1 MHRRDDVDEV
11 MTPEEFA
18 RRMHEIS
25 EREEG
30 DSLKELEEV
39 VEVMCN
45 ILWKLGY
52 DRGIEIIC
60 A

>member
-1 MHRRDDVDEV
+1 MFKV
-11 MTPEEFA
+11 MTPEEFEK
-18 RRMHEIS
+18 RMQEIA
-25 EREEG
+25 ECEEG
-30 DSLKELEEV
+30 DSLKELEEI